1 MKTKTTLLAA
11 SLMLSLGFAL
21 PSYAKTPNNTLVVA
35 QSLDDIT
42 SLDPAQGFEL
52 SSVQSFNNLYQR
64 LVQSNPDNP
73 TELQPTLAASWKAEQ
88 HSLTFTLKS
97 GAAFASGN
105 PVRPEDVIFSLGRV
119 VKLNLAPSFI
129 LTQLGWDKDNVDTY
143 ITKVS
148 KDQVKVSWD
157 ADVGPSFVLSLL
169 SAPAASIVD
178 EKSVMANEKDGDLGH
193 AWLNANSA
201 GSGPF
206 KIKKYVPHQ
215 ILMMEANATSPA
227 GAPKLQY
234 VLLKNV
240 PDAATRQLLLE
251 QGDADL
257 VRNLGTDQYFSLQ
270 GKKGVKTLNL
280 PYASLYYL
288 MFNAENASNP
298 DLGKPEF
305 WQAARYAFDYKGIAD
320 DLMHGQFAVQQN
332 FLPVGFNGALTD
344 QPFTYD
350 PQKAAKILKDAGIK
364 NPHFKLVVSN
374 QPPYL
379 DIAQALQASFAK
391 AGIDVELI
399 PGVSSQIATDV
410 KAHKYEAT
418 VTSWGPDYFDPHT
431 NASAFAYNPENG
443 SKTVAWRANWHIPAL
458 NKLTL
463 EARAETDGA
472 KRTKIY
478 QELQRDVRESSPF
491 VIGLQNK
498 KLVALRD
505 DIQGYVQGITPEMVF
520 YKNVSKSE

>member
-1 MKTKTTLLAA
+1 MKTRTLISI
-11 SLMLSLGFAL
+11 SLMASLGFAV
-21 PSYAKTPNNTLVVA
+21 PSLAKTPSNTLVVA
-35 QSLDDIT
+35 QSLEDVT

-64 LVQSNPDNP
+64 LVQSNPEDP
-73 TELQPTLAASWKAEQ
+73 TELQPTLAESWTTTKN
-88 HSLTFTLKS
+88 SLTFTLKPQ
-97 GAAFASGN
+97 ATFASGN
-105 PVRPEDVIFSLGRV
+105 PVRPEDVIYSLSRV

-129 LTQLGWDKDNVDTY
+129 LTQLGWNKDNVTNF

-148 KDQVKVSWD
+148 DNQVKIAWD
-157 ADVGPSFVLSLL
+157 MDVGPQFVLSLL
-169 SAPAASIVD
+169 TAPVSSIVD
-178 EKSVMANEKDGDLGH
+178 EKTVSAHAKDGDFGH
-193 AWLNANSA
+193 AWLNMNSA

-215 ILMMEANATSPA
+215 ILMMEANTSSPA
-227 GAPKLQY
+227 GAPNMKY

-270 GKKGVKTLNL
+270 NKPGIKTLNL

-288 MFNAENASNP
+288 MFNAENADNP
-298 DLGKPEF
+298 AIGKPEF

-344 QPFTYD
+344 QPYRYD
-350 PQKAAKILKDAGIK
+350 PQKAAQILKDAGIE
-364 NPHFKLVVSN
+364 NPHFKLAVSN

-410 KAHKYEAT
+410 KAHKYQSTLTA
-418 VTSWGPDYFDPHT
+418 WGPDYFDPHT

-443 SKTVAWRANWHIPAL
+443 SKTLAWRANWHIPAL

-463 EARAETDGA
+463 QARSETDA
-472 KRTKIY
+472 EKRTATY
-478 QELQRDVRESSPF
+478 QELQRKVRESSPF
-491 VIGLQNK
+491 VVGLQNK

-505 DIQGYVQGITPEMVF
+505 NVEGYVQGITPEMVF

>member
-1 MKTKTTLLAA
+1 MKTRTSLLVT
-11 SLMLSLGFAL
+11 SLMLGLGMTA
-21 PSYAKTPNNTLVVA
+21 PSYAKTPDNTLVVA
-35 QSLDDIT
+35 QSLDDVT

-64 LVQSNPDNP
+64 LVQSDPNDP
-73 TELQPTLAASWKAEQ
+73 TQLKPTLAASWKADQ
-88 HSLTFTLKS
+88 HSLIFTLKD
-97 GAAFASGN
+97 GATFASGN

-129 LTQLGWDKDNVDTY
+129 LTQLGWDEKNVDTHL
-143 ITKVS
+143 TKVS
-148 KDQVKVSWD
+148 DNQVKVSWD
-157 ADVGPSFVLSLL
+157 VNVGPSFVLSLL

-178 EKSVMANEKDGDLGH
+178 EKTVAANAKEGDLGH
-193 AWLNANSA
+193 AWLNAHSA

-206 KIKKYVPHQ
+206 KIRKYVPHQ
-215 ILMMEANATSPA
+215 ILMMEANTSSPA
-227 GAPKLQY
+227 GAPKLKY

-288 MFNAENASNP
+288 MFNADNKANP
-298 DLGKPEF
+298 DIGKQAF
-305 WQAARYAFDYKGIAD
+305 WKAARYAFDYKGIAD

-344 QPFTYD
+344 QPFKYD
-350 PQKAAKILKDAGIK
+350 PKKAAQILKDAGIK
-364 NPHFKLVVSN
+364 NPHFKLAVSN

-399 PGVSSQIATDV
+399 PGVSSQIATNV
-410 KAHKYEAT
+410 KSHDYQAT
-418 VTSWGPDYFDPHT
+418 LTSWGPDYFDPHT

-443 SKTVAWRANWHIPAL
+443 SKTLAWRANWHIPEL

-463 EARAETDGA
+463 AARAETDSQ

-478 QELQRDVRESSPF
+478 EDLQRRVRESSPY
-491 VIGLQNK
+491 VVGLQNK

-505 DIQGYVQGITPEMVF
+505 DIEGYVQGITPEMVF
-520 YKNVSKSE
+520 YKNVSK

>member
-1 MKTKTTLLAA
+1 MKTIPAVIS
-11 SLMLSLGFAL
+11 SLMLALGVANA
-21 PSYAKTPNNTLVVA
+21 YAKTPDNTLVVA

-64 LVQSNPDNP
+64 LVQSNPSNP
-73 TELQPTLAASWKAEQ
+73 TELQPTLAASWTSEQ
-88 HSLTFTLKS
+88 NSLTFTLKDNATFS
-97 GAAFASGN
+97 SGN

-119 VKLNLAPSFI
+119 VKLNLAPAFI
-129 LTQLGWDKDNVDTY
+129 LTQLGWNKDNVDSH
-143 ITKVS
+143 IVKIA
-148 KDQVKVSWD
+148 DNQVKLTWD
-157 ADVGPSFVLSLL
+157 VKVGPSFVLSLL
-169 SAPAASIVD
+169 SAPAASIID
-178 EKSVMANEKDGDLGH
+178 QKTTMAHAQDNDLGH
-193 AWLNANSA
+193 GWLNSHSA

-206 KIKKYVPHQ
+206 KLRKYVPSQ
-215 ILMMEANATSPA
+215 VLMMEANPSSPS
-227 GAPKLQY
+227 GAPKLKY

-270 GKKGVKTLNL
+270 NKPGVKTLNL

-288 MFNAENASNP
+288 MFNAENADNP
-298 DLGKPEF
+298 VLGKPEF
-305 WQAARYAFDYKGIAD
+305 WQAARYAFDYKGIAEE
-320 DLMHGQFAVQQN
+320 LMHGQFQVQQS
-332 FLPVGFNGALTD
+332 FLPVGFNGALDD
-344 QPFTYD
+344 QPYQYN
-350 PQKAAKILKDAGIK
+350 PEKAKQILKDAGIN

-379 DIAQALQASFAK
+379 DIAQALQSSFTK
-391 AGIDVELI
+391 AGINVELI
-399 PGVSSQIATDV
+399 PGVSSQIATNV
-410 KAHKYEAT
+410 KAHKYQAT
-418 VTSWGPDYFDPHT
+418 LTSWGPDYFDPHT

-443 SKTVAWRANWHIPAL
+443 SKTLAWRANWHIPAL

-463 EARAETDGA
+463 EARSETDSA
-472 KRTKIY
+472 KRTAIY
-478 QELQRDVRESSPF
+478 QDLQRQVRESSPY

-505 DIQGYVQGITPEMVF
+505 DIKGYVQGITPEMVF
-520 YKNVSKSE
+520 YKNVSK

>member
-1 MKTKTTLLAA
+1 MMKTKTTLLTA
-11 SLMLSLGFAL
+11 SLMLSLGVAAPVL
-21 PSYAKTPNNTLVVA
+21 AKTPHNTLVVA
-35 QSLDDIT
+35 QSLDDVT

-73 TELQPTLAASWKAEQ
+73 TQLQPTLAASWQAEQ
-88 HSLTFTLKS
+88 HSLTFTLNEN
-97 GAAFASGN
+97 ATFASGN
-105 PVRPEDVIFSLGRV
+105 PVRPEDVIFSLARV

-129 LTQLGWDKDNVDTY
+129 LTQLGWDEKNVDTHV
-143 ITKVS
+143 TKVS
-148 KDQVKVSWD
+148 NNQVKISWD
-157 ADVGPSFVLSLL
+157 VNVGPSFVLSLL

-178 EKSVMANEKDGDLGH
+178 EKTVTANAKDGDLGH

-206 KIKKYVPHQ
+206 KIRQYVPHQ
-215 ILMMEANATSPA
+215 ILMMEANPSSPA
-227 GAPKLQY
+227 GAPKLKY

-270 GKKGVKTLNL
+270 GKKGIKTLNL

-288 MFNAENASNP
+288 MFNAENKANP
-298 DLGKPEF
+298 DIGKPAF
-305 WQAARYAFDYKGIAD
+305 WKAARYAFDYKGIAD

-344 QPFTYD
+344 QPYQYD
-350 PQKAAKILKDAGIK
+350 PAKAAQILNDANIK
-364 NPHFKLVVSN
+364 NPHFKLAVSN

-391 AGIDVELI
+391 AGIEVELI
-399 PGVSSQIATDV
+399 PGVSSQIATNV
-410 KAHKYEAT
+410 KSHQYQAT
-418 VTSWGPDYFDPHT
+418 LTSWGPDYFDPHT

-443 SKTVAWRANWHIPAL
+443 SKTLAWRANWHTPDL

-463 EARAETDGA
+463 AARAETDPIE
-472 KRTKIY
+472 RTAIY
-478 QELQRDVRESSPF
+478 ANLQHKVRESSPF
-491 VIGLQNK
+491 VVGLQNK
-498 KLVALRD
+498 KLIALRD
-505 DIQGYVQGITPEMVF
+505 DIKGYVQGITPEMVF
-520 YKNVSKSE
+520 YKNVSK

>member
-1 MKTKTTLLAA
+1 MKTKNTLLAV
-11 SLMLSLGFAL
+11 SLMIGLGAATPSL
-21 PSYAKTPNNTLVVA
+21 AKTPDNTLVVA
-35 QSLDDIT
+35 QSLDDVT

-73 TELQPTLAASWKAEQ
+73 TELKPTLVESWQAEQ
-88 HSLTFTLKS
+88 HSLTFTLKK
-97 GAAFASGN
+97 GATFASGN

-129 LTQLGWDKDNVDTY
+129 LTQLGWNKDNVDSL

-148 KDQVKVSWD
+148 ENQVKVAWNI
-157 ADVGPSFVLSLL
+157 DVGPSFVLSLL
-169 SAPAASIVD
+169 SAPSASIVD
-178 EKSVMANEKDGDLGH
+178 AKTVLSHAKNGDLGH
-193 AWLNANSA
+193 AWLNSHSA

-215 ILMMEANATSPA
+215 VLMMEANASSPG
-227 GAPKLQY
+227 GAPKLKY
-234 VLLKNV
+234 VLMKNV

-270 GKKGVKTLNL
+270 GKKGVETLNL

-288 MFNAENASNP
+288 MFNAESKANP
-298 DLGKPEF
+298 DIGKAAF
-305 WQAARYAFDYKGIAD
+305 WKAARYAFDYKGIAD
-320 DLMHGQFAVQQN
+320 DLMHGQFRVQQN

-344 QPFTYD
+344 QPYQYD
-350 PQKAAKILKDAGIK
+350 PKKAAQILKDAGISH
-364 NPHFKLVVSN
+364 PHFKLVVSN

-391 AGIDVELI
+391 AGIEVELI
-399 PGVSSQIATDV
+399 PGVSSQVATNV
-410 KAHKYEAT
+410 KAHQYEAT
-418 VTSWGPDYFDPHT
+418 LTSWGPDYFDPHT

-443 SKTVAWRANWHIPAL
+443 SKTLAWRANWHIPAL
-458 NKLTL
+458 NKLTIQ
-463 EARAETDGA
+463 ARAETDGE
-472 KRTKIY
+472 KRTEIY
-478 QELQRDVRESSPF
+478 QELQRKVRESSPL
-491 VIGLQNK
+491 VVGLQNK

-505 DIQGYVQGITPEMVF
+505 NIKGYVQGITPEMVF
-520 YKNVSKSE
+520 YKNVYKSQ

>member
-1 MKTKTTLLAA
+1 MKTFPVVVS
-11 SLMLSLGFAL
+11 SLMLAL
-21 PSYAKTPNNTLVVA
+21 SMANGYAKTPDNTLVVA

-64 LVQSNPDNP
+64 LVQSNPNNP
-73 TELQPTLAASWKAEQ
+73 TELQPTLAASWASEQ
-88 HSLTFTLKS
+88 NSLTFTLKDNATFS
-97 GAAFASGN
+97 SGN

-119 VKLNLAPSFI
+119 VKLNLAPAFI
-129 LTQLGWDKDNVDTY
+129 LTQLGWNKDNVDSHL
-143 ITKVS
+143 TKVS
-148 KDQVKVSWD
+148 ANQVKLTWD
-157 ADVGPSFVLSLL
+157 VNVGPSFVLSLL

-178 EKSVMANEKDGDLGH
+178 QKTAMAHDQENDLGH
-193 AWLNANSA
+193 GWLNSHSA

-206 KIKKYVPHQ
+206 KLRKYVPSQ
-215 ILMMEANATSPA
+215 VLMMEANPSSPS
-227 GAPKLQY
+227 GAPKLKY

-270 GKKGVKTLNL
+270 NKPGVKTLNL

-288 MFNAENASNP
+288 MFNVENADNP
-298 DLGKPEF
+298 ALGKPEF
-305 WQAARYAFDYKGIAD
+305 WQAARYAFDYKGIAE
-320 DLMHGQFAVQQN
+320 DLMHGQFQVQQS
-332 FLPVGFNGALTD
+332 FLPVGFNGALDD
-344 QPFTYD
+344 QPYQYN
-350 PQKAAKILKDAGIK
+350 PEKAKQILKDAGIS

-379 DIAQALQASFAK
+379 DIAQALQSSFAK

-399 PGVSSQIATDV
+399 PGVSSQIATNV
-410 KAHKYEAT
+410 KAHKYQAT
-418 VTSWGPDYFDPHT
+418 LTSWGPDYFDPHT

-443 SKTVAWRANWHIPAL
+443 SKTLAWRANWHIPAL

-463 EARAETDGA
+463 EARSETDSA
-472 KRTKIY
+472 KRTAIY
-478 QELQRDVRESSPF
+478 QDLQRQVRESSPY
-491 VIGLQNK
+491 VVGLQNK

-505 DIQGYVQGITPEMVF
+505 DIKGYVQGITPEMVF
-520 YKNVSKSE
+520 YKNVSK